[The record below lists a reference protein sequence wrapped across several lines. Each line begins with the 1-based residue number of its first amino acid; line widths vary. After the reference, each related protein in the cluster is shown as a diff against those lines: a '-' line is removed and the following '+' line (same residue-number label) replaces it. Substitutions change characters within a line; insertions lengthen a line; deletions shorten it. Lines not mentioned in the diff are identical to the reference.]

1 MSARALCNSRSLH
14 LYKRHSSS
22 IDMFRIASVR
32 QQLGQ
37 ANRPRRG
44 NLPRPR
50 KYHPRARFS
59 EIAAPVSTGGDSL
72 RSTMKLMFS
81 QAGNVVFPGE
91 SSLDFEIAECSN
103 RALGDYQGSQCN
115 SAMKIFAELKDRGDT
130 RFKNPRSL
138 AEAIIQVLL
147 VNVKVHLEIDCHTFQ
162 RQYQR
167 RTVFLRS
174 WRLPAQDS

>member
-59 EIAAPVSTGGDSL
+59 EIAAPVSTG
-72 RSTMKLMFS
+72 TV
-81 QAGNVVFPGE
+81 AGNVVFPGE

-103 RALGDYQGSQCN
+103 RALGDYQAGKLLLS
-115 SAMKIFAELKDRGDT
+115 FRG
-130 RFKNPRSL
+130 
-138 AEAIIQVLL
+138 
-147 VNVKVHLEIDCHTFQ
+147 
-162 RQYQR
+162 
-167 RTVFLRS
+167 
-174 WRLPAQDS
+174 